1 MKPTERLKELSL
13 KIPPVPKPVA
23 AYIPAKRIGSL
34 VFASGQLPVVEGKL
48 QFPGKVGAEVSVS
61 DGYEAARLCAL
72 NCLGAIVTE
81 VGDLNLVKQV
91 AQVRVFVNS
100 APGFTQQPQVAN
112 GASELFLKI
121 FEEKGTHARTAVGV
135 AELPL
140 NSSVEVDMVVEI

>member
-34 VFASGQLPVVEGKL
+34 VFTSGQLPVVEGKL

-140 NSSVEVDMVVEI
+140 NSSVEVDMIVEI

>member
-34 VFASGQLPVVEGKL
+34 VFTSGQLPVVEGKL